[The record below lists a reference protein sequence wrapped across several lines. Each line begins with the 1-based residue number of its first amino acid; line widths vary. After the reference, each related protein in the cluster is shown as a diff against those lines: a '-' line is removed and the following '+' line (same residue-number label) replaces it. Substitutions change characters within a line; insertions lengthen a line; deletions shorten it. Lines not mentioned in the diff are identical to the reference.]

1 MITDSILGIFFKLL
15 DKLDFKFFEIDSD
28 FVNGFLNILSYLSWI
43 NYIINVPLMLGTLV
57 TVILV
62 KSNAAVIK
70 ILCRLIKLQ

>member
-1 MITDSILGIFFKLL
+1 MITDSILGVFFKLL
-15 DKLDFKFFEIDSD
+15 DKIDLKFFNIDSD
-28 FVNGFLNILSYLSWI
+28 FINGFLNVLSYLSWI